1 MFYVFFNLI
10 GGLILDLRSKLI
22 NLQEQG
28 IKIKIGIVGVGQM
41 GSGLLA
47 NISNIPGMEVS
58 AVATKDISTT
68 LNFAKEAGY
77 KEKNIIIFDAD
88 GFSEGM
94 NLKEDVL
101 DLRKAKSG
109 QGRIEQINKVDL
121 EGKLVI
127 TNDASVIP
135 AMKDIDVVI
144 DATGKPE
151 VGAFISFNS
160 IINKKHVVTLN
171 VEGDVTI
178 GPILRK
184 LALSADVVYTV
195 SAGDEPAAAKELF
208 DFATSLN
215 LKVVA
220 AGKGKNNPL
229 DKYSNPETLK
239 DFAKSKGSNP
249 YMMTSFVDGTKS
261 MIEMACLSNATG
273 LVPDIRGM
281 HGPKADIKELVNV
294 LIPKK
299 DGGILSK
306 TGVVDYVT
314 GDLAPGVFLIYTTD
328 SKIVRRDLQYLKNGS
343 GPYFLIYRPYHLASI
358 ETPISVA
365 KAFLYNE
372 STIEPGFGFVSEV
385 MACAKKDLKPGD
397 ILDGIGGYTCYGL
410 IELHEITKKE
420 KFLSMGISE
429 GCVVKRKL
437 SKDEPIKY
445 VDVEINTNSFLV
457 NLRKIQD
464 LQIG

>member
-1 MFYVFFNLI
+1 MNLHN
-10 GGLILDLRSKLI
+10 KLI
-22 NLQEQG
+22 DLKKRG

-47 NISNIPGMEVS
+47 NLGRIPGMEVC
-58 AVATKDISTT
+58 AVATKDVKAT
-68 LNFAKEAGY
+68 LKFSKEAGY
-77 KEKNIIIFDAD
+77 KEKNIILLDSD
-88 GFSEGM
+88 GFSEGCS
-94 NLKEDVL
+94 LKENVF
-101 DLRKAKSG
+101 DLRKAKT
-109 QGRIEQINKVDL
+109 QQDKIEQINKIDI
-121 EGKLVI
+121 EGKLII
-127 TNDASVIP
+127 TNDSSVIP
-135 AMKDIDVVI
+135 IIKELNVVI
-144 DATGKPE
+144 DATGKPD

-184 LALSADVVYTV
+184 LAISSGVVYTV

-208 DFATSLN
+208 DFASILN

-229 DKYSNPETLK
+229 DKHSTPEILRQ
-239 DFAKSKGSNP
+239 FAKNKGSNP

-273 LVPDIRGM
+273 LIPDVRGM
-281 HGPKADIKELVNV
+281 HGPKADIKDLTRI

-306 TGVVDYVT
+306 SGVVDFVL

-328 SKIVRRDLQYLKNGS
+328 SEFVRRDLEYLKNGS

-358 ETPISVA
+358 ETPISIV

-372 STIEPGFGFVSEV
+372 PTIAPDYGFVSEV
-385 MACAKKDLKPGD
+385 MALAKRDLKPGD

-410 IELHEITKKE
+410 IELHDVMKKE
-420 KFLSMGISE
+420 RFLPIGISE
-429 GCVVKRKL
+429 GCIVKRKI

-445 VDVEINTNSFLV
+445 DDVEINEDSILV
-457 NLRKIQD
+457 NLRKIQN

>member
-1 MFYVFFNLI
+1 M
-10 GGLILDLRSKLI
+10 DLETR
-22 NLQEQG
+22 G
-28 IKIKIGIVGVGQM
+28 VKIKIGIVGVGQM

-47 NISNIPGMEVS
+47 NLNSIPGMEVS
-58 AVATKDISTT
+58 AVATKDIKAT
-68 LNFAKEAGY
+68 LSFSKEAGY
-77 KEKNIIIFDAD
+77 KEKNIILLDSD
-88 GFSEGM
+88 GFSEGCGF
-94 NLKEDVL
+94 KENVF
-101 DLRKAKSG
+101 DLRKAKTHKDK
-109 QGRIEQINKVDL
+109 IEQINKINL
-121 EGKLVI
+121 EGKLII
-127 TNDASVIP
+127 TNDSSIIPVI
-135 AMKDIDVVI
+135 KDINVVI
-144 DATGKPE
+144 DATGKPD

-160 IINKKHVVTLN
+160 ITNKKHVVTLN

-184 LALSADVVYTV
+184 LAINSGVVYTV

-208 DFATSLN
+208 DFAAALN
-215 LKVVA
+215 LKIVA
-220 AGKGKNNPL
+220 AGKGKNNPR
-229 DKYSNPETLK
+229 DKHSTPEILRK
-239 DFAKSKGSNP
+239 FAESKGSNP

-273 LVPDIRGM
+273 LVPDVRGM
-281 HGPKADIKELVNV
+281 HGPKADIKDLTRT
-294 LIPKK
+294 LIPQK

-306 TGVVDYVT
+306 TGVVDFVL

-328 SKIVRRDLQYLKNGS
+328 SKFVRRDLEYLKNGS

-358 ETPISVA
+358 ETPISIA

-372 STIEPGFGFVSEV
+372 PTIAPDFGFISEV
-385 MACAKKDLKPGD
+385 MALAKRDLKPGD

-410 IELHEITKKE
+410 IELHDAMKKE
-420 KFLSMGISE
+420 KFLPIGISE
-429 GCVVKRKL
+429 GCIVKRKI

-445 VDVEINTNSFLV
+445 DDVEINENSILV